1 MAPAVLDIR
10 SATAADATPIL
21 AIYAPIVRET
31 IISFET
37 EVPAVTEIA
46 QRIDTTLKTHP
57 FLVAEMR
64 GAVVGYA
71 YASEHRARSAYRC
84 RST

>member
-10 SATAADATPIL
+10 SATAADATSVL

-37 EVPAVTEIA
+37 EVPTVAEIA
-46 QRIDTTLKTHP
+46 HRIDTTNNHRWW
-57 FLVAEMR
+57 AR
-64 GAVVGYA
+64 GLPPAFAGV
-71 YASEHRARSAYRC
+71 RPL
-84 RST
+84 STPYVC